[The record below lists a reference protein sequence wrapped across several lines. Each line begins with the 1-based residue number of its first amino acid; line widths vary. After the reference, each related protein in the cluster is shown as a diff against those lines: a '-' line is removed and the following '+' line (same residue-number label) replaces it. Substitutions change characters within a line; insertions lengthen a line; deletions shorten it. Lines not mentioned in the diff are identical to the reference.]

1 MWAETWSLSSHFK
14 KSLVFP
20 FYSDKGLWREMSV
33 IRFYTT
39 QFLYFLFPCQSSDWN
54 REWWSMSEMNV
65 NTMYVILD
73 RWFLFF
79 STCNIYL
86 PSPTFAAHTVGYWVE
101 NPEWSNSMISCS
113 VLRTCWKL
121 VDQRIF
127 CYEDKSRNLIKGEL
141 RPEIFLLH
149 MKVLTLIKAKS
160 NVFLWYVQCCSC
172 TRRSKTKIL
181 SLTLWRHNVKL
192 KVLPTV

>member
-1 MWAETWSLSSHFK
+1 
-14 KSLVFP
+14 
-20 FYSDKGLWREMSV
+20 MSV

-181 SLTLWRHNVKL
+181 TTRAPPSWIEFDVVQRQTQSASDCVMLLESITWDSQTIFLAFTRDQ
-192 KVLPTV
+192 